1 MVCAAVLHCKNLLEL
16 KQKIWHVSLG
26 YDDSFLKTVN
36 TTYLMSIND
45 PSKLTGV
52 RLHRNQHSKSVQT
65 NESEMSRVFV
75 VGLSAKGIVRPLGGK
90 LKRVFDFIFSLF
102 ASVLLLPLFVITAV
116 GLKVTAPG
124 PIIFKHTRVGF
135 GGQRFSCLKFRTMI
149 VEADKTLNA
158 LLDADA
164 DARAEWERCHKLAY
178 DPRITSVGRL
188 LRLTSIDELPQLM
201 NVLRGEMSLVGP
213 RPITPSE
220 MARSITPSEMAR
232 YGTKLGLYLSA
243 RPGLTGRWQ
252 TSGRNDCD
260 FPRRVELDAEYVSR
274 WSFSR
279 DLFIMLQ
286 TVFVVLSRKG
296 SY

>member
-1 MVCAAVLHCKNLLEL
+1 LQKFLEL
-16 KQKIWHVSLG
+16 KQKIWYVFLG
-26 YDDSFLKTVN
+26 YVDSFLKTVN
-36 TTYLMSIND
+36 TVLLNEHNE
-45 PSKLTGV
+45 PLKLIGV
-52 RLHRNQHSKSVQT
+52 RLYRSQHSKSVQT
-65 NESEMSRVFV
+65 DTITDESEMSRVFV
-75 VGLSAKGIVRPLGGK
+75 VGLRAKGIVRPLGGK

-116 GLKVTAPG
+116 GLKLTAPG

-135 GGQRFSCLKFRTMI
+135 GGQKFSCLKFRTMI
-149 VEADKTLNA
+149 VEADKTFNA
-158 LLDADA
+158 LLDANA

-178 DPRITSVGRL
+178 DPRITPVGRL

-220 MARSITPSEMAR
+220 MPR
-232 YGTKLGLYLSA
+232 YGTKLALYLSA

-252 TSGRNDCD
+252 ISGRSDCD
-260 FPRRVELDAEYVSR
+260 FTTRVELDAEYVSR

-279 DLFIMLQ
+279 DLFIMFQ
-286 TVFVVLSRKG
+286 TVVVVLSRKG